1 MKAEEDNKPEISYE
15 DLLHVGPGTVAGRY
29 LRMFWQPLWRS
40 QDLAPGQ
47 VAPVKLLGEKFA
59 LYRGEA
65 GAAHLL
71 ASRCA
76 HRGAPLY
83 VGAVE
88 DDALRCMYHGWKY
101 DGASGQCVEQ
111 PGEEETLAFR
121 VGVRNYPTHE
131 YLGLIFVYLGE
142 GEAPPFKHYA
152 DMDEP
157 GVLEACLPEYWPC
170 NYFNRIDNA
179 CDLAHVAFTHR
190 EALMRA
196 KRPDRIG
203 NPSIKAEETDYGV
216 HMSCA
221 NPPQETHFHMPNTN
235 LVRAH
240 VRVEGSLEDAASL
253 EVTRISW
260 RVPVDDENTVSLSI
274 DLTHVTGEDAEKYRE
289 RRKETEEL
297 AQALSPPAMGEAI
310 LAGKVREKDLDG
322 RLSSAALFS
331 VEDYL
336 MQVGQGALDR
346 SQDRLGRIDVGVLLA
361 RKIWQ
366 RELKAMAEGR
376 PIKRWNSPG
385 KIMSPVQR
393 RK

>member
-1 MKAEEDNKPEISYE
+1 
-15 DLLHVGPGTVAGRY
+15 VV
-29 LRMFWQPLWRS
+29 
-40 QDLAPGQ
+40 
-47 VAPVKLLGEKFA
+47 PVKLLGEKFA
-59 LYRGEA
+59 LYRGET

-71 ASRCA
+71 AWRCA

-83 VGAVE
+83 VGEVE
-88 DDALRCMYHGWKY
+88 EDCLRCMYHGWKY
-101 DGASGQCVEQ
+101 DGSGQCTEQ
-111 PGEEETLAFR
+111 PGEENSLAFR
-121 VGVRNYPTHE
+121 AGVKSYPTRE
-131 YLGLIFVYLGE
+131 YLGLIFAYFGE
-142 GEAPPFKHYA
+142 GEPPLFRQFA

-157 GVLEACLPEYWPC
+157 GVLEACVPEYWPC

-179 CDLAHVAFTHR
+179 CDQAHVAFTHR

-196 KRPDRIG
+196 KRLDRIG
-203 NPSIKAEETDYGV
+203 SPIIKTEETEYGV
-216 HMSCA
+216 HTRCD

-260 RVPVDDENTVSLSI
+260 RVPVDDENTVSLSV

-336 MQVGQGALDR
+336 MQVGQGVLDR
-346 SQDRLGRIDVGVLLA
+346 SQDRLGRIDVGVLLL

-366 RELKAMAEGR
+366 RELKAMVEGR
-376 PIKRWNSPG
+376 PVKPWLSSG